1 MAAVERSRENDEL
14 PSRKTSE
21 DKFRSDE
28 HRAISKDLSATNLL
42 SVTPVVNT
50 TVYRLVVVSS
60 KIRQPA
66 ALETAALKGVKL
78 LIYQHDGENLDTLL
92 SRIQAASSPEK
103 PVSMAFLAHGHPGS
117 MVLCSG
123 RGEKVWI
130 CREITYIISLKLR
143 FSGP

>member
-1 MAAVERSRENDEL
+1 MAGAERSREDEEL

-21 DKFRSDE
+21 DKFRGNE
-28 HRAISKDLSATNLL
+28 HRPISTSLSATNLL
-42 SVTPVVNT
+42 SVIPVVNT

-66 ALETAALKGVKL
+66 ALEGAALKGARL

-117 MVLCSG
+117 MVLCSE

-130 CREITYIISLKLR
+130 SLFGKKITYL
-143 FSGP
+143 